1 MEKSINTVS
10 IVGPTASGKTG
21 LSVELAKHF
30 NGEIVSADSM
40 QIYTGGM
47 QIATAKPTK
56 EEMDG
61 IPHHMMDF
69 LPPDKTYSVASYVTD
84 ASKCIA
90 DIHSRGK
97 LPFIITE
104 RNIVQK

>member
-1 MEKSINTVS
+1 MGKSINTVS
-10 IVGPTASGKTG
+10 IVGPTAAGKTK

-40 QIYTGGM
+40 QIYRGM

-69 LPPDKTYSVASYVTD
+69 LPPDKTY
-84 ASKCIA
+84 
-90 DIHSRGK
+90 
-97 LPFIITE
+97 
-104 RNIVQK
+104 